1 MREGRFRRG
10 GRGSS
15 LLPLAPASPMPAGL
29 HYRLR
34 TATVGAGRCLGSA
47 RLGKSGEHSRRSTW
61 RPRPIWQRQEQAQGW
76 RPAQSAQG
84 SSQGENSQG
93 ERGSEAARGE
103 ADGHVAED
111 RLNLQ
116 LAEELDRRRRVR
128 ETGLAFAV
136 GIMGTGLALLGALD
150 SCDTAGQL
158 PPGLAPMLVSA
169 GAAMVGGVTLPQLG
183 GDCAVQVGR
192 LATLECVGGRMYAQP
207 GVRPSG
213 GAIRPGDVAVRQT
226 GDARGR
232 GAFATTAI
240 PKDTM
245 LTEYEGDM
253 LSNVEY
259 FQRYPDGVSDYCM
272 MLDAERVIDA
282 AVASQG
288 NDFTAGHVNHSRL
301 RNNVV
306 RWYDRRQGRI
316 WFYASRD
323 IRPGEELLVD
333 YGRTFWQGREEL
345 ELE

>member
-158 PPGLAPMLVSA
+158 PPG
-169 GAAMVGGVTLPQLG
+169 
-183 GDCAVQVGR
+183 
-192 LATLECVGGRMYAQP
+192 
-207 GVRPSG
+207 
-213 GAIRPGDVAVRQT
+213 
-226 GDARGR
+226 
-232 GAFATTAI
+232 
-240 PKDTM
+240 
-245 LTEYEGDM
+245 
-253 LSNVEY
+253 
-259 FQRYPDGVSDYCM
+259 
-272 MLDAERVIDA
+272 
-282 AVASQG
+282 
-288 NDFTAGHVNHSRL
+288 
-301 RNNVV
+301 
-306 RWYDRRQGRI
+306 
-316 WFYASRD
+316 
-323 IRPGEELLVD
+323 
-333 YGRTFWQGREEL
+333 
-345 ELE
+345 